1 MTKLENKMNWT
12 KGQIVRVPRKSS
24 QIKSGLKSH
33 MHFVS
38 SRYVCIREED
48 AEQCGILVKV
58 LGKISGED
66 IMLIG
71 GEPFCKDDKE
81 EGFISDTYYSFRFPS
96 ESELKEVLHIIRN
109 DQLLIDTLEKSSM
122 HINPNSTFWVRD
134 TARSR
139 LVLKKTQY
147 YDVVSGKLLT
157 ASGVGGVHYRLS
169 IVYFRQSQLIFKS

>member
-1 MTKLENKMNWT
+1 
-12 KGQIVRVPRKSS
+12 
-24 QIKSGLKSH
+24 
-33 MHFVS
+33 
-38 SRYVCIREED
+38 
-48 AEQCGILVKV
+48 V
-58 LGKISGED
+58 LT
-66 IMLIG
+66 
-71 GEPFCKDDKE
+71 
-81 EGFISDTYYSFRFPS
+81 TYYSFRFPS

-147 YDVVSGKLLT
+147 YDVLSGKLLT